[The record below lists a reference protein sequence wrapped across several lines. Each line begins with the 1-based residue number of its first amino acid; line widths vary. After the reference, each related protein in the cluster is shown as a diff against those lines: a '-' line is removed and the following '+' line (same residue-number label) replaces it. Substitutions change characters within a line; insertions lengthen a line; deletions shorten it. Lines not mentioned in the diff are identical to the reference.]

1 MVAKGRGDIS
11 VTAETYDRLI
21 ALVRRP
27 GKRTPRGA
35 MDALIRGWLD
45 DAKHKEIR

>member
-1 MVAKGRGDIS
+1 MPTKERGDIS

-35 MDALIRGWLD
+35 MDAPIRGWLD
-45 DAKHKEIR
+45 DAERKEIR